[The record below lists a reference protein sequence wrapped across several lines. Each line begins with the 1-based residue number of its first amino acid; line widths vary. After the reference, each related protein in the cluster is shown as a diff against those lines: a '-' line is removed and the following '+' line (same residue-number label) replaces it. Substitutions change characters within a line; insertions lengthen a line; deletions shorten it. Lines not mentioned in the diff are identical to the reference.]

1 MASNQNKRKKP
12 DITLMTILAYEST
25 DASKQLLEKYNRPKA
40 KDYKDLELKLA
51 ELYFDTTDK
60 KTLEQEMAE
69 IHPHKNWM
77 FKTLPQEPKIIE
89 VEKEVIVEV
98 PVIDTKSN
106 FNDNDCPQDMSSFNG
121 SKQSPLDTIQP
132 YLGIMGVFATIGL
145 TFYFLSKNK

>member
-12 DITLMTILAYEST
+12 DLTLMTILAYEST

-60 KTLEQEMAE
+60 KSLEQEMAE

-77 FKTLPQEPKIIE
+77 FKTLPQEPII

-106 FNDNDCPQDMSSFNG
+106 FNDNDCPQDTSQFNG
-121 SKQSPLDTIQP
+121 SKQSTLDTIQP

-145 TFYFLSKNK
+145 TFYFLSKNNK

>member
-1 MASNQNKRKKP
+1 MASNQNKKKKP

-25 DASKQLLEKYNRPKA
+25 DASKQLLEKYDRPKA

-60 KTLEQEMAE
+60 KSLEQEMAE

-77 FKTLPQEPKIIE
+77 FKTLPQEPII

-121 SKQSPLDTIQP
+121 SNKSPMDAIQP

-145 TFYFLSKNK
+145 TFYFLSKNNK

>member
-1 MASNQNKRKKP
+1 MASNQNKKKKP

-60 KTLEQEMAE
+60 KSLEQEMAE

-77 FKTLPQEPKIIE
+77 FKTLPQEPII

-98 PVIDTKSN
+98 PVVDTK
-106 FNDNDCPQDMSSFNG
+106 
-121 SKQSPLDTIQP
+121 
-132 YLGIMGVFATIGL
+132 
-145 TFYFLSKNK
+145 